1 MTTVGPSK
9 GRFLGNNYTNQNG
22 QCLANIDPNIMLDLL
37 SQAKHL
43 TKVEKSSEI
52 GHQRKSLISAFACF

>member
-43 TKVEKSSEI
+43 TKEKNPVKLDI
-52 GHQRKSLISAFACF
+52 KGKV